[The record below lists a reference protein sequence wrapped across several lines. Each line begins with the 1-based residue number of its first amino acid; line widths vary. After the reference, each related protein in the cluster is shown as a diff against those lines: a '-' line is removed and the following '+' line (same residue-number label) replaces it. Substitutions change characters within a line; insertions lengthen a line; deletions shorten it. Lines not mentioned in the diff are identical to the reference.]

1 MPKKAQDFTNRKVD
15 YLKVSKAAIKAIE
28 NKISAKEDCFG
39 IKVGIKTRGCSGMA
53 YNIEYATKDTVTEYD
68 ELVDHKDV
76 DIFVDPKIS
85 LFLFNTELDFVE
97 KKTDAGLVVESGFVF
112 NNPNEAGRCGCGES
126 FYV

>member
-1 MPKKAQDFTNRKVD
+1 MPKNAQDFTNKKVD
-15 YLKVSKAAIKAIE
+15 YLKVSEAAIKAIQD
-28 NKISAKEDCFG
+28 KIAAKEECFG

-53 YNIEYATKDTVTEYD
+53 YNIEYATNDTITEYD
-68 ELVDHKDV
+68 ELVADQAV
-76 DIFVDPKIS
+76 NIFIDPKIS